1 MGNFRRL
8 MRHNLGRIGFL
19 TVFGL
24 VALALLAPL
33 VQSAESLRQDLSSSF
48 QGPSAEHWLGT
59 DQVGRDLFARLV
71 GALRTTLWMAGIGT
85 TVALAVG
92 VIVGL
97 TAAYKGG
104 VLEALVLRFLDIV
117 LSVPNLVLA
126 LTIAV
131 LMGAG
136 TKAVIVA
143 LIVRA
148 FPAFVRVAHSSTQQ
162 VLAREF
168 VASAVV
174 LGARPSY
181 VLRSYVL
188 PNILP
193 PAFVL
198 FPVLLGQGVLIAASL
213 SFFGLGV
220 QPPES
225 ELGLLVAEG
234 RRFIYLHP
242 SLIWFPGIV
251 LTVMNVGFS
260 WLGSGLRESLDPIHH
275 DRAAV

>member
-1 MGNFRRL
+1 MGKFRRL
-8 MRHNLGRIGFL
+8 MRHNLGRAGFL
-19 TVFGL
+19 IVVAL
-24 VALALLAPL
+24 VAIALLAPL
-33 VQSAESLRQDLSSSF
+33 VLPTDSLKQDLGSSF

-59 DQVGRDLFARLV
+59 DQVGRDLLARLV
-71 GALRTTLWMAGIGT
+71 GGLRTTLWMAGIGT
-85 TVALAVG
+85 SLALTLG
-92 VIVGL
+92 VLVGL
-97 TAAYKGG
+97 IAAQRGG
-104 VLEALVLRFLDIV
+104 VTEALVLRLLDVV

-126 LTIAV
+126 LAIAV

-136 TKAVIVA
+136 TEAVIVA

-148 FPAFVRVAHSSTQQ
+148 FPAFVRVAHSATKQ

-168 VASAVV
+168 VASAIV

-181 VLRSYVL
+181 VLRAYVL

-193 PAFVL
+193 PAIVL
-198 FPVLLGQGVLIAASL
+198 FPVLLGVGVLIAASL

-234 RRFIYLHP
+234 RRFIFLSP
-242 SLIWFPGIV
+242 GLIWLPGVV
-251 LTVMNVGFS
+251 LTIMNVGFS